1 MIKQN
6 LKIDYVFDLIN
17 AFKSLNSEEESIL
30 FLQDILTASEIK
42 KLSLRLR
49 IARLL
54 LDEKKQRDISIT
66 LNVSIATVSK
76 VNSWINQK
84 SQGFK
89 KVISR
94 LPIKY
99 SLPTK
104 ISKGPLEFHLP
115 EILLTSVQY
124 SIANSQNK
132 KAGSLIESIRM
143 KESSDKLQREVSD
156 DIYKSRKV

>member
-17 AFKSLNSEEESIL
+17 AFKSLNSENESIL
-30 FLQDILTASEIK
+30 FIQDIFTASEIK

-49 IARLL
+49 IAKLL
-54 LDEKKQRDISIT
+54 LEDKTQRDICMT
-66 LNVSIATVSK
+66 LHVSIATVSK
-76 VNSWINQK
+76 VNSWLNQK
-84 SQGFK
+84 GQGFK
-89 KVISR
+89 NVISK

-115 EILLTSVQY
+115 EILLASLQY
-124 SIANSQNK
+124 TIVSNQNK
-132 KAGSLIESIRM
+132 KAEKLIGNIKG
-143 KESSDKLQREVSD
+143 KEFSDKLAKEASSD
-156 DIYKSRKV
+156 MYKPHKS

>member
-6 LKIDYVFDLIN
+6 LRIDYIYDLIN

-49 IARLL
+49 IAKLL
-54 LDEKKQRDISIT
+54 LDENTQRNICMT
-66 LNVSIATVSK
+66 LHVSIATVSK
-76 VNSWINQK
+76 VNSWLNQK
-84 SQGFK
+84 GQGFK
-89 KVISR
+89 NVISK

-104 ISKGPLEFHLP
+104 VSKGPLEFHLP
-115 EILLTSVQY
+115 EILLASAQY
-124 SIANSQNK
+124 SMASSQNK
-132 KAGSLIESIRM
+132 KAGKLIENIRE
-143 KESSDKLQREVSD
+143 KEFLDKLQKEASD
-156 DIYKSRKV
+156 DTYKPHRS